1 MRKLGELVTRVD
13 IHGPDPASDTF
24 TYVDLSSVSAGSKSI
39 VEPRKLAFGEAP
51 SRARQRVNAHDVLV
65 STVRPNLNGVAMVPV
80 ELEGSI
86 ASTGFCVLRSKQ
98 DELHPQYLFHWV
110 RSDLFVKTMTRLAT
124 GASYPAVSD
133 SIVKSSS
140 IPLPP
145 LPEQRRIADILDRA
159 DNLRNQRRRA
169 LALCTELADATFI
182 DTFSKNS
189 VAKVTTFPLE
199 EVVAVGTT
207 VTYGIV
213 QAGDEVPGGVPYIR
227 TGDLVDGHI
236 NQERLRRTSPE
247 IALRFPRSRVKSGE
261 IVMSIRATV
270 GTTAVVPPSLDG
282 ANLTQG
288 TARISPGESVL
299 TEYLLAYL
307 RSAAAQN
314 WLQAQVKGA
323 TFREITLGRL
333 RQMPIPVP
341 ELGLQQNFRQRIQS
355 LEHIRAQ
362 QETHLAKLDEL
373 FASLQHRAF
382 QGEL

>member
-1 MRKLGELVTRVD
+1 MSDPVRNIRLDSVARILAGGKPGLTGNHFVDSGYPAFGAGGLNGFLPEFEFEDGAIILSSIGARCGKCFYPVGKWASLANTQLIFPNPELVDRKFLWYQLNDESLWHRSGTAQPY
-13 IHGPDPASDTF
+13 IKPSD
-24 TYVDLSSVSAGSKSI
+24 VKG
-39 VEPRKLAFGEAP
+39 
-51 SRARQRVNAHDVLV
+51 QLV
-65 STVRPNLNGVAMVPV
+65 S
-80 ELEGSI
+80 
-86 ASTGFCVLRSKQ
+86 
-98 DELHPQYLFHWV
+98 
-110 RSDLFVKTMTRLAT
+110 
-124 GASYPAVSD
+124 
-133 SIVKSSS
+133 
-140 IPLPP
+140 LPP

-159 DNLRNQRRRA
+159 NNLRNQRRRA
-169 LALCTELADATFI
+169 LALCTELADATFVDI
-182 DTFSKNS
+182 FSKNS

-261 IVMSIRATV
+261 IVISIRATV

-362 QETHLAKLDEL
+362 QETHLTKLNEL